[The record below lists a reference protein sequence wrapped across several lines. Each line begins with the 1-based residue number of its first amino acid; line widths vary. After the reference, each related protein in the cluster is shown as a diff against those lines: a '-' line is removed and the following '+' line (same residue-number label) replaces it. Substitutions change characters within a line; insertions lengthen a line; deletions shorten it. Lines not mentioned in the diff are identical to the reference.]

1 MKIICITPVKNE
13 EWMLDNFLKAT
24 SLWADKIIIADQGS
38 TDNSVEIVKK
48 YKKAILVQNPQNTF
62 DEIQFRSLLL
72 SEARKIPGQNIIFAI
87 DADEVLTPN
96 FESSDWNML
105 KKAQPGT
112 WFTFSWLNL
121 KPKFISYWPSPYTLP
136 FAFFDNGANF
146 NGTKI
151 HGPRLPEPHN
161 NTVINLND
169 IKILHLQYVNWER
182 MQSKH
187 RWYMCYETVENHKP
201 WWRIYLEYH
210 HMYAVNKNKI
220 KPVSHEWIDGYKKKG
235 IDIPA
240 FKKEKEYWWDREVLK
255 YFEKYGVEKF
265 KMLDIWDRE
274 WTGYNNSQSWFIKL
288 TFRVLKI
295 IYPPIYRFYISLP
308 IIKKNILK
316 MFNI

>member
-1 MKIICITPVKNE
+1 
-13 EWMLDNFLKAT
+13 
-24 SLWADKIIIADQGS
+24 
-38 TDNSVEIVKK
+38 
-48 YKKAILVQNPQNTF
+48 
-62 DEIQFRSLLL
+62 
-72 SEARKIPGQNIIFAI
+72 
-87 DADEVLTPN
+87 
-96 FESSDWNML
+96 
-105 KKAQPGT
+105 
-112 WFTFSWLNL
+112 
-121 KPKFISYWPSPYTLP
+121 
-136 FAFFDNGANF
+136 
-146 NGTKI
+146 
-151 HGPRLPEPHN
+151 
-161 NTVINLND
+161 
-169 IKILHLQYVNWER
+169 
-182 MQSKH
+182 
-187 RWYMCYETVENHKP
+187 MCYETVENHKP

-235 IDIPA
+235 IDITA